1 MMKIELLF
9 FGQLTDK
16 TGTSLVV
23 LDHVPDID
31 TLKRSV
37 FEMYPALQE
46 TKLMIAINNK
56 LVAGNETIPEQARIA
71 FMPPY
76 SGG

>member
-16 TGTSLVV
+16 TGTSLVM

-56 LVAGNETIPEQARIA
+56 LVAGNEPIPEQARIA